1 MTAELARYGLTGP
14 RKAEL
19 ELELP
24 TGTRLGRVLAQH
36 RGEYSVVVEGAAA
49 FRAAAV
55 PELVKAARR
64 GTSPMPIVGDWV
76 ACDALGVCRVL
87 PRTSVLSRK
96 AAGRHDAQEV
106 AANVDLAFIV
116 TALFGNWNARRA
128 ERFFA
133 MIREGGVKPVLVLT
147 KADLVPLELR
157 EQALT
162 EARSVAGDG
171 EVIVASSVTG
181 EGLTALQAHLTNG
194 LTVALFGS
202 SGVGKSTLVNLLLG
216 EERQTTREVRED
228 GKGRHTTTVRE
239 LVPLPSGAVLLDNP
253 GIRELGL
260 WDAEEGVGEV
270 FPDVE
275 AIAMTCRFRDCTHRD
290 AAGCAVAEAV
300 ARGELTAERV
310 QAYVKLRAELDELR
324 AKTDSGRMA
333 ARKADE
339 RRLNRALRAR
349 LREKDRK
356 D

>member
-1 MTAELARYGLTGP
+1 M
-14 RKAEL
+14 
-19 ELELP
+19 
-24 TGTRLGRVLAQH
+24 
-36 RGEYSVVVEGAAA
+36 
-49 FRAAAV
+49 
-55 PELVKAARR
+55 
-64 GTSPMPIVGDWV
+64 
-76 ACDALGVCRVL
+76 
-87 PRTSVLSRK
+87 SVLSRK

-147 KADLVPLELR
+147 KADLVPLEQR
-157 EQALT
+157 EQALA

-181 EGLTALQAHLTNG
+181 EGLTALRAHLTTG

-275 AIAMTCRFRDCTHRD
+275 ALAMTCRFRDCTHRD
-290 AAGCAVAEAV
+290 VAGCAVAEAV

-349 LREKDRK
+349 LREKGRK